1 MTKFTTDQKLSAV
14 MAYREGK
21 DSMNHRLLQH
31 TTNQGKIKTESG
43 AIPDPVRSRSLDEI
57 TVSNF

>member
-21 DSMNHRLLQH
+21 DSMNDIDYYNTRR
-31 TTNQGKIKTESG
+31 IKAKLKLS
-43 AIPDPVRSRSLDEI
+43 PVQYR
-57 TVSNF
+57 TQFVHVA